1 MVASS
6 SSSFS
11 SSGFGWKYDVFINFR
26 GEDTRRG
33 FVSHLYNALA
43 KKPINAFIDA
53 EKFRKGDH
61 LSELLTAIQESRLSI
76 VVFSQNYASS
86 TWCLKEL
93 VQILECKGTNNQI
106 VLPIFYEV
114 DPSDVRKLKKSFAEA
129 FAQHDIDSNAEIE
142 EVRSWRSALTTA
154 TSLAGWDSRN
164 YDFLVIFGIFVT
176 FREELELSGSKIK
189 ELPPSINNLTGLS
202 HLHLDDCKELKCL
215 PSSIR
220 MKSLK
225 VLNLSGCSSLEM
237 FPEISEVI
245 EGLEFLDLSG
255 SKIKELPSSINNLTG
270 LSYLS
275 LDHCE
280 ELKCLSSSILVK
292 SLKAVNLS
300 GCSSLEMFPEISE
313 VIEGLEELELSGSKI
328 KELPLSINNLTG
340 LSHLLLDDCKE
351 LKCLPSSIR
360 MKSLKTLN
368 LSGCSSL
375 EMFPE
380 ISEVIEGLK
389 VLYFSGSKIKE
400 LPSSINNLTG
410 LSYLKL
416 DDCKELKGLPS
427 SICQLKSLVYLSL
440 SGCTKFEVFPSIEE
454 NMEGLRALFLDGTS
468 IKELSPWIERLTGL
482 QYLNL
487 RNCKSLVHLPDTLSI
502 NRTLRRVAAALV
514 ELAWSD
520 V

>member
-1 MVASS
+1 MAASS

-11 SSGFGWKYDVFINFR
+11 SSGLGWKYDVFINFR

-53 EKFRKGDH
+53 KKFRKGEN

-129 FAQHDIDSNAEIE
+129 FAQHDIDSNAEME

-154 TSLAGWDSRN
+154 TI
-164 YDFLVIFGIFVT
+164 IFGIFVT
-176 FREELELSGSKIK
+176 FRVIEGLKELELSGSKIK

-225 VLNLSGCSSLEM
+225 ALNLSGCSSLEM

-275 LDHCE
+275 LDDCE
-280 ELKCLSSSILVK
+280 ELKCLSSSILMK

-313 VIEGLEELELSGSKI
+313 VIEGLEELELSRSKI
-328 KELPLSINNLTG
+328 KELPPSINNLTG

-351 LKCLPSSIR
+351 LKCLPSSFR

-380 ISEVIEGLK
+380 ISEVIEGLE

-482 QYLNL
+482 KYLNL

-502 NRTLRRVAAALV
+502 NLTLRRVAAALV